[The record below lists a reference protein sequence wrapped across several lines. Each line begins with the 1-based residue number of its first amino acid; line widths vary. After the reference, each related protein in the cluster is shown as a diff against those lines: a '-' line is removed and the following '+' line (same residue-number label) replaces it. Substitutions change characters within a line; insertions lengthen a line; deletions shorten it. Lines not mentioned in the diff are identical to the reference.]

1 MGWDGE
7 MFSCLSG
14 DIATVEAIIAEM
26 IIIIVIVFG
35 FRAVAVAVAVG
46 TRPSLVVLS
55 SGNHFWH
62 AFGSEHF
69 LWELLENLF
78 HSGCM

>member
-1 MGWDGE
+1 
-7 MFSCLSG
+7 MFSCLCG

-35 FRAVAVAVAVG
+35 FRAVALALAVAVG
-46 TRPSLVVLS
+46 TRPSLVVSS

-69 LWELLENLF
+69 LWELLENLL
-78 HSGCM
+78 HSGSTCM